1 MQSCALCRKA
11 IRSRHMPSSATA
23 ELVRQLA
30 RARALHDERAASPD
44 LAEQL
49 DRLAAWQT
57 RRLNATYA
65 DLASQARYAPAIV
78 FFRTDLY
85 SAGDFSRRD
94 ADLAR
99 VVPLMTRVLPEGVIA
114 TVASAMELSALSH
127 ELDRSMVAKLDVR
140 APLSATAYAEAF
152 RALANRP
159 VRERQ
164 IALIGEVG
172 RALDRYVHKPM
183 LFSTLIAMRRPAR
196 AAGLGALQA
205 FLERGFSAFRNM
217 HGAGEFLD
225 TVEERE
231 TALINAIF
239 AGGPVSLPSL

>member
-1 MQSCALCRKA
+1 
-11 IRSRHMPSSATA
+11 MPSSATA